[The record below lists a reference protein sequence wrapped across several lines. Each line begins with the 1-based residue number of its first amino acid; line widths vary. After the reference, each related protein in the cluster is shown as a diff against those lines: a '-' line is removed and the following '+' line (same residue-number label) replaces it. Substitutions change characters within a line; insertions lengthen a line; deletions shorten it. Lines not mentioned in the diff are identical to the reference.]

1 MRVDCYN
8 ASECPLS
15 SLDSGDTFYLDG
27 TLFIK
32 LVVADVDT
40 IVEYPGRCYIAS
52 LDRGEIR
59 SIKDDTSVILADTK
73 VVVNTK
79 DSF

>member
-15 SLDSGDTFYLDG
+15 SLDYGDTFYLDG
-27 TLFIK
+27 RLYIK
-32 LVVADVDT
+32 VGVADVD
-40 IVEYPGRCYIAS
+40 VVAEYPGRCYIVS
-52 LDRGEIR
+52 LDRGELKSVKEDIA
-59 SIKDDTSVILADTK
+59 VILADTK

>member
-8 ASECPLS
+8 ATECPLS
-15 SLDSGDTFYLDG
+15 SLSYGDTFYLDG
-27 TLFIK
+27 RLYIK
-32 LVVADVDT
+32 VGVADVD
-40 IVEYPGRCYIAS
+40 VVSEYPGRCLIVA
-52 LDRGEIR
+52 LDRGELR
-59 SIKDDTSVILADTK
+59 SVKEDVAVILADTK